1 MTAKLGSGALRE
13 IGTLFEVGTIGDL
26 PDGQLIERFLSGP
39 GALAEAA
46 FAALVDRHGAMVMGV
61 CRRLLADSND
71 ADDAFQATFLVLA
84 RRARSIARCDLL
96 GNWLYRVAYRT
107 ARVARTRTAQ
117 RREKEMQAMAVLG
130 ASSMQDAEDHG
141 DWLAV
146 LDEEVSRLPEKY
158 RVLVV
163 LCELEGLPR
172 KAVAHRLGIAEGTI
186 SSPLCRARG
195 PVARPADKTGAG
207 AAGRGPGRR
216 DTG

>member
-1 MTAKLGSGALRE
+1 MTAKLGSAALRE

-46 FAALVDRHGAMVMGV
+46 FAALVDRHRTMVMGV

-84 RRARSIARCDLL
+84 RRADSIARCDLL

-186 SSPLCRARG
+186 FEPSFAALVGCCA
-195 PVARPADKTGAG
+195 TG
-207 AAGRGPGRR
+207 
-216 DTG
+216 